1 MRALVRDRFGPPD
14 VLEVRD
20 VPQPVPKERQVLV
33 RVRACSLNDWD
44 SELLSGPTF
53 PWQSK
58 TVPRERILGSDIAGE
73 VVDAGSGVARDGVS
87 RVFRPGDR
95 VYGDLSGRAGF
106 GGFAEYVCAPE
117 RLLAPMSPRMT
128 FEQAAALPQAGQ
140 LAVQGIAA
148 AGPLK
153 PRQTILIN
161 GAGGGVGTIGV
172 QLAKSQMPDVH
183 VTGVD
188 SGMKFDTMRRAGFD
202 DVIDYA
208 KEDFTRNGR
217 QYDLIV
223 DTRTTRRPE
232 DHVRAL
238 SPGGT
243 YATVGGPSIP
253 LLLGIP
259 LVGWWYRL
267 TRGKTVTL
275 VALRPSRDLSYMN
288 EQFDAGKLTPVID
301 GSYTLDTARDAFRR
315 FHAGQHL
322 GKIVI
327 TID

>member
-1 MRALVRDRFGPPD
+1 MRALVRDRFGSPD

-20 VPQPVPKERQVLV
+20 VPQPVPKEGEVLV

-44 SELLSGPTF
+44 WGLLSGPTL

-58 TVPRERILGSDIAGE
+58 SVPRERILGSDIAGE
-73 VVDAGSGVARDGVS
+73 VVDAGASALLKK
-87 RVFRPGDR
+87 GDR

-106 GGFAEYVCAPE
+106 GGFAEYVCAPA
-117 RLLAPMSPRMT
+117 RLLAPMSPRMS
-128 FEQAAALPQAGQ
+128 FVQAAALPQAGQ

-172 QLAKSQMPDVH
+172 QLAKSQMPDVD

-188 SGMKFDTMRRAGFD
+188 SALKFDTMRRAGFD
-202 DVIDYA
+202 HVIDYT

-223 DTRTTRRPE
+223 DTRTTRQPA

-267 TRGKTVTL
+267 TTGKTVTL
-275 VALRPSRDLSYMN
+275 VGLRPSRDLQYMN

-315 FHAGQHL
+315 FGAGQHL

-327 TID
+327 AID

>member
-1 MRALVRDRFGPPD
+1 MKALIRDRYGTPD
-14 VLEVRD
+14 VLEVLD
-20 VPQPVPKERQVLV
+20 VEAPALAPGKVLV

-44 SELLSGPTF
+44 WGLLREPTF
-53 PWQSK
+53 PWRSK

-73 VVDAGSGVARDGVS
+73 VVDAGSGSKRGVA
-87 RVFRPGDR
+87 FKPGDR
-95 VYGDLSGRAGF
+95 VYGDLSGLGGF

-153 PRQTILIN
+153 PRQAILIN

-172 QLAKSQMPDVH
+172 QLAKSQMPDVD

-188 SGMKFDTMRRAGFD
+188 SALKFETMRRAGFD
-202 DVIDYA
+202 HVIDYT
-208 KEDFTRNGR
+208 KEDFTKNGG

-223 DTRTTRRPE
+223 DTRTTRSPQ
-232 DHVRAL
+232 DYLRAL
-238 SPGGT
+238 APGGT
-243 YATVGGPSIP
+243 YATVGGPEIP
-253 LLLGIP
+253 RLLAIP
-259 LVGWWYRL
+259 LVGWWHRL
-267 TRGKTVTL
+267 TNGKTITL
-275 VALRPSRDLSYMN
+275 VGLRPSRDLPYMT
-288 EQFDAGKLTPVID
+288 EQFDAGKLVPVID
-301 GSYTLDTARDAFRR
+301 GSYTLNTAREAFRR
-315 FHAGQHL
+315 FGTGEHL

-327 TID
+327 TIE